1 MPAAFW
7 VPVDSRNQRRP
18 ITFFLHENSGR
29 ELQSGVA
36 HRHYLDECCD
46 RGRRRLLGTRR
57 REQKQAGL
65 CRRRDVFVVGRRDGF
80 VIGRRDGFV
89 IGRRDV
95 FVVDQG
101 RRGFTGGTST
111 SPAHRPNAGPGDRR
125 TVRAQ
130 HQSTRALGGIE
141 GRAVT
146 AAPIF
151 FILTQ
156 GTPRATSRGPFYF
169 AWDCFAILRLG
180 PRGAPIAPAGGGA
193 TQLPPKGV
201 ALLSPRRQIECLH

>member
-7 VPVDSRNQRRP
+7 VPVASRNQPRS
-18 ITFFLHENSGR
+18 ITFLLHENSGR
-29 ELQSGVA
+29 ELQPGFA
-36 HRHYLDECCD
+36 DRRDAGQRCH
-46 RGRRRLLGTRR
+46 RGRRGLLGTRR

-65 CRRRDVFVVGRRDGF
+65 CRRDVFVVGRRDVFVVGRRDGF
-80 VIGRRDGFV
+80 VIGRRDV
-89 IGRRDV
+89 L
-95 FVVDQG
+95 VVDQG

-130 HQSTRALGGIE
+130 HQSARALSGIE